1 MLPSAF
7 SKIVYKPPGSKKH
20 RPYMDGTDVSTS
32 LSDLEMAALGPTGSV
47 ISLQFT
53 AALTL
58 SLYNPIF

>member
-1 MLPSAF
+1 
-7 SKIVYKPPGSKKH
+7 
-20 RPYMDGTDVSTS
+20 MDGTDVSTS